1 MDDKEYQRNL
11 PTLTENSMINKVNE
25 FQQSIEK
32 NDKYIDSF
40 ELINLIIH
48 RHLLYKIFEGV
59 NKVLRKDNRQFRI
72 DFDGN
77 VYDYFDKLSYK
88 YFQKEGC
95 ITDNGFLYFKA
106 GEELYALDLL
116 IRHHTNDK
124 ELRFILKRVKC
135 KLAICRV
142 DLKD

>member
-32 NDKYIDSF
+32 NDKYIDSV

-59 NKVLRKDNRQFRI
+59 NKV
-72 DFDGN
+72 
-77 VYDYFDKLSYK
+77 
-88 YFQKEGC
+88 
-95 ITDNGFLYFKA
+95 
-106 GEELYALDLL
+106 
-116 IRHHTNDK
+116 
-124 ELRFILKRVKC
+124 
-135 KLAICRV
+135 
-142 DLKD
+142 